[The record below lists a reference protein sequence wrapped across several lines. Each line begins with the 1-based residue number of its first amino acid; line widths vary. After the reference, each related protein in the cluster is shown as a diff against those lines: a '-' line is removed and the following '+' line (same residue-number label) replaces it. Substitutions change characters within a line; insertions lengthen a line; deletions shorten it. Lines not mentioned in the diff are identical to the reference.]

1 MSTKFKNYSSAQKKS
16 DSNIYFYK
24 NLNMGNQFDR
34 ILLYIF
40 HNKPRSCSSM
50 DRTLVSGTEDL
61 GSTPS
66 GSASMYWRS
75 SLSS

>member
-1 MSTKFKNYSSAQKKS
+1 
-16 DSNIYFYK
+16 
-24 NLNMGNQFDR
+24 MGNQFDR

-40 HNKPRSCSSM
+40 YMGTCSCSSM

-66 GSASMYWRS
+66 GSATPLY
-75 SLSS
+75 